1 MSETRKTLAD
11 AASELTS
18 AWASVFSTI
27 AAMAIRKANELDA
40 SAVEAHDMV
49 ETPNGAV
56 CAACIAPWPCDRFYV
71 LTDRWNAH
79 RDERWES

>member
-1 MSETRKTLAD
+1 VSEPRKTLAD
-11 AASELTS
+11 AVSEMQS
-18 AWASVFSTI
+18 AWASLVNGI
-27 AAMAIRKANELDA
+27 AVVAIRKANELDA
-40 SAVEAHDMV
+40 SAVEAHDIV

-56 CAACIAPWPCDRFYV
+56 CAACLAPWPCDRFYV